1 MRWPAQARVGIWDG
15 HTRFRRPSTTSLHNR
30 EASTI
35 SVITGQ
41 GHGVRLKREEDAA
54 TSLGCVIGSNVR
66 LARGFAPRFVRSYVA
81 HSFFTED
88 RRWHDNEDD
97 DGPHQRSSVRL
108 ARGCALAQFAPASLT
123 STPPGTG
130 TGMET
135 EEAARQCTAIAMILK
150 SRAHT
155 ATRKLR
161 RRGCYGS
168 TSFTKLHDAQMTVHT
183 LTTTQPF
190 SLVAVRASLHGWP
203 C

>member
-1 MRWPAQARVGIWDG
+1 MLTRQEHVVRRNRRPGADELEARVGIWDG
-15 HTRFRRPSTTSLHNR
+15 HTRYRRPSTTSLHNR

-54 TSLGCVIGSNVR
+54 ASLGCVIGSNVR

-97 DGPHQRSSVRL
+97 DGPHQRSNVRL
-108 ARGCALAQFAPASLT
+108 APASLT

-135 EEAARQCTAIAMILK
+135 EEAARQCTALATSLK
-150 SRAHT
+150 SRTPT
-155 ATRKLR
+155 AACKLR
-161 RRGCYGS
+161 RRGCCGS
-168 TSFTKLHDAQMTVHT
+168 APSAALHVHT
-183 LTTTQPF
+183 QSYL
-190 SLVAVRASLHGWP
+190 L
-203 C
+203 